1 MIAART
7 ATLLPGDSLLLSVEE
22 EQLLERARAGDRGAF
37 RSIVDRYG
45 PAVRRYLQDALGDVA
60 AADEATQETFVRA
73 HGRLGTLRN
82 SARLRAW
89 LFGIAHRVFLEQ
101 CRARKSARGHADV
114 AELEPIDI
122 APSPELELLGREAD
136 AVLGAA
142 LARLGEERR
151 SALLLRLDH
160 DLSYE
165 SIAEEMEWPLAKVKN
180 EIHRA
185 RLQLRAYL
193 ARYIG
198 GAL

>member
-7 ATLLPGDSLLLSVEE
+7 ATLTRGDSLLVSLEE

-37 RSIVDRYG
+37 RSIVESHG
-45 PAVRRYLQDALGDVA
+45 PAVRRYLQDALGDTA

-73 HGRLGTLRN
+73 HGRLGTLRAA
-82 SARLRAW
+82 ARLRAW
-89 LFGIAHRVFLEQ
+89 LFGIAHRVFLEM
-101 CRARKSARGHADV
+101 CRVRKSARGHSDV

-136 AVLGAA
+136 AVLAAA
-142 LARLGEERR
+142 LARLSEERR